1 MARIILPSM
10 SSFRI
15 NDFGVVFD
23 SKILCRAKMQT
34 TERLASYRIA
44 PALPADIGRL
54 QELETDSFSSDRL
67 SRRQMLYH
75 LHNPRA
81 VFLTVR
87 EENGSQTALGYALI
101 LRAKNRP
108 ARLYSIVV
116 AKESRGLGLGKIL
129 CRAGLDALRDAGE
142 KKLLLEVDAHDNAT
156 VGFYER
162 LGFETIRRLPAYYED
177 GRDALKMQV
186 LL

>member
-1 MARIILPSM
+1 MHPTKRH
-10 SSFRI
+10 
-15 NDFGVVFD
+15 V
-23 SKILCRAKMQT
+23 
-34 TERLASYRIA
+34 SYRIA
-44 PALPADIGRL
+44 PALPADVGRL

-87 EENGSQTALGYALI
+87 EDNGNHSVLGYALI
-101 LRAKNRP
+101 LRAKNRS
-108 ARLYSIVV
+108 ARLYSIAV
-116 AKESRGLGLGKIL
+116 AKEFRGHGLGKIL
-129 CRAGLDALRDAGE
+129 CRAGLDVLRDAGE
-142 KKLLLEVDAHDNAT
+142 KKLLLEVDANDRAT
-156 VGFYER
+156 IGFYER
-162 LGFETIRRLPAYYED
+162 LGFETTGLLPAYYED